1 MQVVGVDFGTTNV
14 RIAVWDP
21 DKPDTLPELRHLDTA
36 DSFTMPAVIA
46 FQKAP
51 DGTVTPVIGQAADE
65 LNDQSP
71 DVVVVRNIKR
81 WALSSDPFV
90 AWNLDVRGVV
100 KDDWWNPRTRSV
112 EIFGDQYPVKEIMS
126 LILARALEL
135 AGVTGQFAWRAG
147 CPVHTGLDYRS
158 ELADILSELG
168 GSERK
173 LAWVVEEP
181 ILFLVLALEL
191 GGLKPGS
198 YLVYDVG
205 GGSFDCAIAEVEPNG
220 EMVVY
225 SSQGD
230 SSLGGVFLD
239 DRLSQKLHYG
249 GAPHDLRVAKEVL
262 TPDNPTVS
270 VDISTTLSLDDL
282 KSVLAE
288 SGFVDD
294 TTLPIR
300 EAYITAKVLWKRG
313 EGESPIGMVPPSCQL
328 GKLPGALREDLE
340 GIILFGGSTKSPALQ
355 ESLREKFGPEKI
367 FTAEDL
373 IPEEIPDPHLTALS
387 AGARYVSGG
396 DYNPLYTN
404 RLPINVTLRNT
415 QTGNSVEYTPYQHF
429 TRNFHPVKPFASRCV
444 AHQAGAE
451 GDYQL
456 TVADADGKNLI
467 GEPVEVHRNRLPR
480 TSQDSPM
487 FMIDTLGQ
495 IWVGNH
501 DRWLMEI
508 SEPPWQT
515 GRQSEVRRTIME
527 NQQRHEEQERER
539 INLLLSENP
548 WGWQAGHG

>member
-21 DKPDTLPELRHLDTA
+21 DKPNTLPELRHLDTA
-36 DSFTMPAVIA
+36 DSFTMLAVIA

-51 DGTVTPVIGQAADE
+51 DGTVSTVIGQAADE
-65 LNDQSP
+65 LDDNSP

-81 WALSSDPFV
+81 WALSHDPFV
-90 AWNLDVRGVV
+90 VWNLCIRGVEE
-100 KDDWWNPRTRSV
+100 DDWWNRDTRSV
-112 EIFGDQYPVKEIMS
+112 EVFGDQYPVKEIMR
-126 LILARALEL
+126 LILAHALEL

-147 CPVHTGLDYRS
+147 CPVHSGLDYRS

-181 ILFLVLALEL
+181 ILFLVLALKL
-191 GGLKPGS
+191 GRLKPGS

-205 GGSFDCAIAEVEPNG
+205 GGSFDCAIAEVEPDG

-225 SSQGD
+225 ASQGNP
-230 SSLGGVFLD
+230 SLGGVFLD
-239 DRLSQKLHYG
+239 DQLREKLRYD

-270 VDISTTLSLDDL
+270 VDLNTTLSLDDL

-294 TTLPIR
+294 TTLPMR
-300 EAYITAKVLWKRG
+300 EAYITAKVLWRRG
-313 EGESPIGMVPPSCQL
+313 EGESPIGMVPSCRL

-355 ESLREKFGPEKI
+355 ESLREKFGPEKV

-387 AGARYVSGG
+387 AGACYVSGG

-415 QTGNSVEYTPYQHF
+415 RTGDSVEYTPYQHF
-429 TRNFHPVKPFASRCV
+429 TQNFHPVKPFASRSV

-456 TVADADGKNLI
+456 TVADADGQNLI
-467 GEPVEVHRNRLPR
+467 GQPVEIQRNRIPNPGQHPFR
-480 TSQDSPM
+480 
-487 FMIDTLGQ
+487 FWIDTLGL
-495 IWVGNH
+495 IWVGNKDH
-501 DRWLMEI
+501 RATVI

-515 GRQSEVRRTIME
+515 GRQREVLQTKIE
-527 NQQRHEEQERER
+527 NQQRYEEQERER
-539 INLLLSENP
+539 VHLLLTKNP
-548 WGWQAGHG
+548 FGWQSGHG